1 MSDDLRKKVSKA
13 LFRADD
19 MVAKP
24 DFAWGETTAASYAAM
39 ADAAIAAHLE
49 ELRLGTIA
57 ALAKQI
63 AIRDYSNRADQR
75 AALDI
80 LAILKRA
87 GVDV

>member
-1 MSDDLRKKVSKA
+1 MTTREKVARAINPNDPDIALRT
-13 LFRADD
+13 
-19 MVAKP
+19 
-24 DFAWGETTAASYAAM
+24 GI

-57 ALAKQI
+57 RLAKQI
-63 AIRDYSNRADQR
+63 ANPWARTSDQR

-80 LAILKRA
+80 LAILERA

>member
-1 MSDDLRKKVSKA
+1 MTAREKVAMA
-13 LFRADD
+13 LQAAEADCLER
-19 MVAKP
+19 
-24 DFAWGETTAASYAAM
+24 GEVMGYSVL

-63 AIRDYSNRADQR
+63 AIRDYSNSADQR

-80 LAILKRA
+80 LAILERA